1 MSQPKAPNRAVSS
14 FFKSKT
20 AARKPG
26 GSAPLAADTSSSSAL
41 FADLVAPESVYNGS
55 AGDWS
60 EAPSAALDGE
70 GMFAGVASATP
81 APAPGPLVLVK
92 KVKVS
97 ELVDA
102 VAEESQNELRERIEA
117 EETRQKLLVAQ
128 LHAQQ
133 AAEEAEAAK
142 RAGGS
147 AAAAPAAA
155 ATAPKTY
162 TEMLAQR
169 RAGEAA
175 GGGSAKAAPAVEGV
189 KDGRILSED
198 TRAFPSLGPAL

>member
-70 GMFAGVASATP
+70 DMFAGLAAATP

-147 AAAAPAAA
+147 AAAPAAA
-155 ATAPKTY
+155 ASAPKTY
-162 TEMLAQR
+162 TELLAQR

-189 KDGRILSED
+189 KDGRLLSED